1 MLKYITVAIIL
12 KMFSLSPSTKHA
24 YRLIANNLGARSRT
38 SKQLPPRY
46 FNRANTLLDLN
57 HRYGFL
63 KQGDKILEIGTGW
76 LHWEAIV
83 IRLLFDTRS
92 VLCDVWDNRQLIAL
106 KDYIAQLEG
115 MLDKLNVDDTKLDRA
130 RWLIPQIKAVQS
142 FDELYRLLD
151 FTYVLDKSGELASF
165 EQETFDFVV
174 SVDVLEHVHKDS
186 AFSLVKGFSNVLK
199 PGGYLMHK
207 IDMNDHLYYYSDTVS
222 PKQYMHYSDRTWKRY
237 FENDVQYINRIQL
250 PEWRAMFHDAGLE
263 LVHEE
268 TIMEDLKGLEVAPLY
283 QDLLLDEI
291 ACSNVIFLYRKP
303 L

>member
-12 KMFSLSPSTKHA
+12 KLFSLNPSTKRA

-38 SKQLPPRY
+38 NKQLPPRY
-46 FNRANTLLDLN
+46 FNRANNLLDLN

-63 KQGDKILEIGTGW
+63 KQGDKILEVGTGW

-83 IRLLFDTRS
+83 IRLLFDVRS
-92 VLCDVWDNRQLIAL
+92 VLYDVWDNRQLVAL

-115 MLDKLNVDDTKLDRA
+115 MLDKLHGDDTQLDRA
-130 RWLIPQIKAVQS
+130 RRLIPQIKAAQS

-151 FTYVLDKSGELASF
+151 FTYVLDKNGELASL
-165 EQETFDFVV
+165 EQGAFDFVV
-174 SVDVLEHVHKDS
+174 SSEVLEHVYKDS
-186 AFSLVKGFSNVLK
+186 AFSLVKSFANVLK
-199 PGGYLMHK
+199 PGGYSFHK
-207 IDMNDHLYYYSDTVS
+207 IDMNDHLYYYSKTVS
-222 PKQYMHYSDRTWKRY
+222 PKQYMHYSDLTWKRY

-268 TIMEDLKGLEVAPLY
+268 IRQEDLKGLELAPLY
-283 QDLLLDEI
+283 QDLLSDER
-291 ACSNVIFLYRKP
+291 ACSSVIFLHRKP

>member
-12 KMFSLSPSTKHA
+12 KLFSLNPSTKRA

-38 SKQLPPRY
+38 KKQLPQRY
-46 FNRANTLLDLN
+46 LNRANNLLNLN

-63 KQGDKILEIGTGW
+63 KQGDKILEVGTGW

-83 IRLLFDTRS
+83 IRLFFDVRS
-92 VLCDVWDNRQLIAL
+92 VLYDVWDNRQLIAL

-115 MLDKLNVDDTKLDRA
+115 MLDELNGDDAQLDGAKR
-130 RWLIPQIKAVQS
+130 LISQIKAVQS
-142 FDELYRLLD
+142 FEELYRLLG
-151 FTYVLDKSGELASF
+151 FTYVIDKSGELASF
-165 EQETFDFVV
+165 EQEAFDFVV
-174 SVDVLEHVHKDS
+174 SSDVLEHVHKDS
-186 AFSLVKGFSNVLK
+186 AFSLVKGFAKVLK
-199 PGGYLMHK
+199 PGGYSMHK
-207 IDMNDHLYYYSDTVS
+207 IDMNDHLYYYSNTVS
-222 PKQYMHYSDRTWKRY
+222 PKQYMHYSDRIWKRY

-268 TIMEDLKGLEVAPLY
+268 TRLEDLKGLELAPLY
-283 QDLLLDEI
+283 QDLLLDEKT
-291 ACSNVIFLYRKP
+291 CSNVIFLYRKP